1 MGQELFFYIPVK
13 AGPAT
18 YDLAQDL
25 TSFTIEE
32 DETLADV
39 LKIHL
44 SDPFKILSHAFQEGM
59 EVEVDLGAVDD
70 HSLIFR
76 GRIYKVDADFPQ
88 EEGLP
93 RLVIHAHDNSMKM
106 GLLKR
111 KRAWQDVTLRQILEE
126 IAGDPNYGFQ
136 TIDIQLRGDPLFSG
150 NGVRQQNKTDRDFL
164 IDLAREY
171 GGVMYVDADETGDNF
186 HFLSQYHVM
195 QEIEPEVTLYYGRC
209 DAPDRLLSFDANSDV
224 GNIQLPRALSGID
237 YNTGQ
242 RTQPRSAPIEAVEQP
257 EDRFRDENL
266 TEFRRRE
273 PVKAAQLEALMT
285 AAKEVQEQVR
295 EERGSV
301 DQVAVSTF
309 TTEEEL
315 AQRAENQHS
324 ASLLGMEA
332 SGATLGNHRLHAQT
346 TVEIADTGRFSGRWF
361 LSKVQ
366 HIVDDQGYRTKF
378 ECRR

>member
-1 MGQELFFYIPVK
+1 MAKDLFFYVPVK
-13 AGPAT
+13 AGSAR
-18 YDLAQDL
+18 YDLAKDL

-32 DETLADV
+32 DEAMADV

-59 EVEVDLGAVDD
+59 EVEVDLGTVDD

-88 EEGLP
+88 EGVP

-106 GLLKR
+106 GLLRR

-126 IAGDPNYGFQ
+126 IAGDPRYGFQ
-136 TIDIQLRGDPLFSG
+136 STDIQLRGDPLFPG
-150 NGVRQQNKTDRDFL
+150 NGLRQQNKTDRDFL
-164 IDLAREY
+164 IDLAADY

-195 QEIEPEVTLYYGRC
+195 KEIVPEVTLYYGRC
-209 DAPDRLLSFDANSDV
+209 DVPGHLLSFDANSDV
-224 GNIQLPRALSGID
+224 SNVQLPRVLSGID
-237 YNTGQ
+237 YTTGQ
-242 RTQPRSAPIEAVEQP
+242 RTQPRPVPIEAVDQP

-266 TEFRRRE
+266 TEFRQRE
-273 PVKAAQLEALMT
+273 PLKAAQLEALMT
-285 AAKEVQEQVR
+285 AAEAVQQQVR

-301 DQVAVSTF
+301 DRVAVSTF
-309 TTEEEL
+309 TTDEEL
-315 AQRAENQHS
+315 SQRAENQYS
-324 ASLLGMEA
+324 TSLLGMEA
-332 SGATLGNHRLHAQT
+332 SGATLGNHRLHAQA
-346 TVEIADTGRFSGRWF
+346 TVEIADAGRFSGRWF

-366 HIVDDQGYRTKF
+366 HAVDDQGYRTKF